1 MENLSGKNL
10 SLAFYWH
17 MHQPVYELDGV
28 FLMPWARLHAVKDY
42 LDMVNILEKYPKL
55 KLNINIVPAL
65 LDELIQYTKG
75 GFNDI
80 HSSLT
85 VSNIEEL
92 ARSEKEYILNN
103 FFNSKY
109 ETMIYKYPTYRKLFK
124 KRFSSNSIT
133 VDNFNN
139 QEFSDLMAL
148 FNLSWVDPTHY
159 EKYPELARLAK
170 KGHNYTQKDRI
181 KIIEL
186 HKEIIEQN
194 GVHISID
201 GKAVKSARD
210 KINGGN
216 TPYIVSAFLSD
227 ICLSIGQV
235 KVDDKSNEITAIPEL
250 INLLDIEGKIITIDA
265 IGTQEDICNL
275 ITSKEKKGEYILK
288 VKDNQKDLKDDIKT
302 YFDLGLKRDDSSIA
316 IWETDYEKDHGRIEK
331 RTYYLS
337 YEVNCISDKKKWKS
351 VNAIGR
357 IDVKRIEG
365 NKEKTTK
372 HYYILSKAFDTESFI
387 NTTREHWNIECSLH
401 WRLDV
406 ILDEDHSRNRIG
418 NSINNLSLIRKIV
431 FNLARLDKSMGE
443 KLTLKQKM
451 TRYTS
456 DFNNIENLIFN
467 VIPYSII

>member
-1 MENLSGKNL
+1 MKSLYNHFEILEDPRDVRGKR
-10 SLAFYWH
+10 H
-17 MHQPVYELDGV
+17 ELI
-28 FLMPWARLHAVKDY
+28 
-42 LDMVNILEKYPKL
+42 NILIMTIYGILCGYTDFTNLADFL
-55 KLNINIVPAL
+55 KVHEQYFTNLLNLENGTPSHDTLSNVFAIIDSKKF
-65 LDELIQYTKG
+65 LDI
-75 GFNDI
+75 F
-80 HSSLT
+80 
-85 VSNIEEL
+85 
-92 ARSEKEYILNN
+92 
-103 FFNSKY
+103 
-109 ETMIYKYPTYRKLFK
+109 
-124 KRFSSNSIT
+124 
-133 VDNFNN
+133 
-139 QEFSDLMAL
+139 
-148 FNLSWVDPTHY
+148 
-159 EKYPELARLAK
+159 
-170 KGHNYTQKDRI
+170 I
-181 KIIEL
+181 KWI
-186 HKEIIEQN
+186 KEIIEKN
-194 GVHISID
+194 GIHISID

-250 INLLDIEGKIITIDA
+250 INLLDIENKIITIDA

-316 IWETDYEKDHGRIEK
+316 IWENDYEKDHGRIEK

-365 NKEKTTK
+365 DKEKTTK
-372 HYYILSKAFDTESFI
+372 HYYILSKPFDVETFS

-456 DFNNIENLIFN
+456 DFNNIEKLIFN
-467 VIPYSII
+467 VIPYSTI